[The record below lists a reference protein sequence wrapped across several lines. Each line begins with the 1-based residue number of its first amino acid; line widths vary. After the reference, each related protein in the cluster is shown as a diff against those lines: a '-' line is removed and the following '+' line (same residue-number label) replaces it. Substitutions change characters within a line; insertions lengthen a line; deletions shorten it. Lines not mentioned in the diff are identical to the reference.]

1 MLSRMEEGLIRL
13 ATALDKEDMIGFTRS
28 FVQDIRLGRE
38 AVNRELLPWLGE
50 LDTGWSGIMCLGM
63 GGSAAG
69 GDFLSVLC
77 DVSGA
82 VPVRCHRGYDLP
94 NWWTPDWLIIATS
107 YSGNTEETLEAC
119 RQAMAQDATIVVISS
134 GGELAGMCE
143 LSSTMHLISCP
154 SGQPPR
160 SAFGH
165 IFSRQLSLLVEIGIL
180 QTEITEDALMRLQL
194 AVEDNDII
202 THPEGD
208 VASLALN
215 LMNNPISIIGPNEL
229 MPAVNR
235 FKNQLNENSAR
246 FARIGAVPEMNH
258 NEAVAWGGVGEDQD
272 PEAQD
277 QAIIFLSWD
286 EMHPRV
292 SQRIDWFV
300 SNCPTELAWKIH
312 GVGDSLLECLL
323 HLCIMT
329 DWLSIALG
337 LLHGKD
343 PSAIE
348 PIISLKEFLAQI
360 NQ

>member
-1 MLSRMEEGLIRL
+1 MSDMEEGIIRL

-28 FVQDIRLGRE
+28 FVEDIRRGRE
-38 AVNRELLPWLGE
+38 AVNRELLPWLDE
-50 LDTGWSGIMCLGM
+50 LDTGWTGVMCLGM

-69 GDFLSVLC
+69 GDFLSALC
-77 DVSGA
+77 DESGA

-119 RQAMAQDATIVVISS
+119 RQAMSQGATMVVISS

-143 LSSTMHLISCP
+143 LSPKANLISCP

-180 QTEITEDALMRLQL
+180 QTEISDDALMRLQV

-215 LMNNPISIIGPNEL
+215 IMKNPIAIIGPNEL

-235 FKNQLNENSAR
+235 FKNQINENAAR
-246 FARIGAVPEMNH
+246 FARIGAIPEMNH

-272 PEAQD
+272 PEAQE
-277 QAIIFLSWD
+277 QALIFLSWD
-286 EMHPRV
+286 QMHPRV

-300 SNCPTELAWKIH
+300 SNSPTEMAWKIH
-312 GVGDSLLECLL
+312 GDGETLLECLL

-329 DWLSIALG
+329 DWLSIALA